1 MTTIASPEPA
11 RRLFHPRTWPLWSAV
26 LAATVGILIVGAPG
40 PWPFGHSAGQAD
52 VNLGPGDRFTPAS
65 ITVHEGDT
73 VTWHFD
79 GHSHTVTAGGRAR
92 PSLRPPGAAS
102 RPFSPPLHPRRP
114 RPPSLA

>member
-65 ITVHEGDT
+65 ITVHEGDA

-79 GHSHTVTAGGRAR
+79 GNSHTVTAGG
-92 PSLRPPGAAS
+92 GGG
-102 RPFSPPLHPRRP
+102 
-114 RPPSLA
+114 PSLASRGEAARTFSPTVDRP